1 MALAPNRPGS
11 RPPRGGKPPLSAE
24 ELRTRIA
31 SFPRW
36 HYEFDLQGV
45 KTPIF
50 NPAHANRHRERVR
63 YFFDPLVEVF
73 DGSLKGKRVLDLGC
87 NAGFWS
93 LKAIEAGCDFVLGID
108 GRQMHID
115 QANLVF
121 EANMVDEARYR
132 FRTGNVFTDDFSGE
146 GSFDIVL
153 CLGLLYHVSKP
164 VELIERIAAVNTDV
178 LLIDTEVSGSGGA
191 SYRLRRESI
200 DEPRNAVD
208 FETVFIP
215 SRRAVINL
223 ASAFGYT
230 VVPLRLRASSYRG
243 MRGYLRGKRV
253 AFMCA
258 KHTDL
263 SALPRAFADE
273 PLAGLEYA
281 TRNMFRLARAGLST
295 ATLLG
300 RSSYAR
306 WRARNSSS

>member
-1 MALAPNRPGS
+1 MS
-11 RPPRGGKPPLSAE
+11 TE
-24 ELRTRIA
+24 ELRARIA

-50 NPAHANRHRERVR
+50 NPAHTNRHLQRVR
-63 YFFDPLVEVF
+63 YFFDPLVDVF
-73 DGSLKGKRVLDLGC
+73 DGSLQGKRVLDLGC

-121 EANMVDEARYR
+121 EANMVDEARYH

-178 LLIDTEVSGSGGA
+178 LLIDTEVSGSAGA
-191 SYRLRRESI
+191 AYRLRRESL

-215 SRRAVINL
+215 SRRAVIDL
-223 ASAFGYT
+223 ARSFGYT
-230 VVPLRLRASSYRG
+230 VAPLRLRASSYRG
-243 MRGYLRGKRV
+243 MRGYVRGKRV

-258 KHTDL
+258 RHTDL
-263 SALPRAFADE
+263 SALPAERIDE
-273 PLAGLEYA
+273 PLAGLESA
-281 TRNMFRLARAGLST
+281 SRNMFRLARAGFST
-295 ATLLG
+295 ATLVA
-300 RSSYAR
+300 RSYYAR
-306 WRARNSSS
+306 WRRSNSSS